1 VAILIFMEGVLRN
14 EKAFPIADGMA
25 LYRILK
31 ERNRVLV
38 MCEDKEKSDHW
49 LRQHR
54 INNIDDLVD
63 IADVPAPGDF
73 PKLRQVEWVKSQGPV
88 EYVITSDPDL
98 TVKLL
103 EKGITTLVFLNPTY
117 AKEEFRPDSR
127 KGVRSWSDITT
138 ELERQQ
144 DQYQEDERVL

>member
-1 VAILIFMEGVLRN
+1 MAILLFMDGVLRN
-14 EKAFPIADGMA
+14 EKHFPIADGLA

-31 ERNRVLV
+31 EKQRVLV
-38 MCEDKEKSDHW
+38 MCENKEKSDHW
-49 LRQHR
+49 LRQQR

-73 PKLRQVEWVKSQGPV
+73 PKVRQVEWVKSQGPV
-88 EYVITSDPDL
+88 EYVITSDPEL
-98 TVKLL
+98 TSKLL

-127 KGVRSWSDITT
+127 QGVRSWADIVS

-144 DQYQEDERVL
+144 DQFQEDQRI